1 MDESRKKPISVTT
14 EAIVLKIVSEPTVLL
29 TFRGYAP
36 VVEVHLDGEPAGETN
51 YLYIAAKSLSE
62 PLDDLRKKNGGKFT
76 GIHLRLRKESTDK
89 FAPYIVQMA
98 EHSFAKDLLEVV
110 QILRSKKLS
119 KKLTEA
125 FISSFPEGV
134 YLIKAIKYKL
144 KHSNVSLDPRLYDA
158 TFRDFILAQV
168 QAKLTAQGLS
178 GEEIQDELSRYTKE
192 VEGTGGGDVVVT
204 DAKGNKSIVEN
215 LPELELNIP
224 RAQLSQIFFDS
235 FDDYWKGKIKNWVSL
250 MSRTEGDASVFGL
263 NTPIASP
270 GNDINPQGLTTH
282 AATVTAFSNFLDR
295 ASRRIGSWTGLSIDL
310 KTIEAIKAL
319 ERVSN
324 GFLNNGSD

>member
-1 MDESRKKPISVTT
+1 
-14 EAIVLKIVSEPTVLL
+14 
-29 TFRGYAP
+29 
-36 VVEVHLDGEPAGETN
+36 
-51 YLYIAAKSLSE
+51 
-62 PLDDLRKKNGGKFT
+62 
-76 GIHLRLRKESTDK
+76 
-89 FAPYIVQMA
+89 
-98 EHSFAKDLLEVV
+98 
-110 QILRSKKLS
+110 
-119 KKLTEA
+119 
-125 FISSFPEGV
+125 
-134 YLIKAIKYKL
+134 
-144 KHSNVSLDPRLYDA
+144 
-158 TFRDFILAQV
+158 
-168 QAKLTAQGLS
+168 
-178 GEEIQDELSRYTKE
+178 
-192 VEGTGGGDVVVT
+192 VVVT